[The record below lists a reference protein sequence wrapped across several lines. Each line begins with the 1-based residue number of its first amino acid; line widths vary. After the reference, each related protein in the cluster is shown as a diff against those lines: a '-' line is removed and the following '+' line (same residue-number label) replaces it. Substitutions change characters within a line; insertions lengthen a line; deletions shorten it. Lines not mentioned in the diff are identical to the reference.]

1 LSSVAI
7 HGAGA
12 ISPAGWRLADL
23 RGVVAGGSPLADP
36 MVLSGSGSR
45 CLVRRVPAPV
55 QRPVLA
61 SNPRLRRSSPIT
73 QFAVAAA
80 LEAIGC
86 DAQKVQRGE
95 LRLGII
101 VCVTTG
107 CVNYSRRF
115 YGEAL
120 NDPARA
126 SPLVFPETV
135 FNAPASH
142 LGALLESTSVNYTI
156 VGDAG
161 SFLIGLALAADWL
174 AHGDVDACVV
184 TAAEEIDGL
193 SVHGLGLFFRKMTL
207 AEGAGALYLKRAGD
221 ESKEVLLECISQP
234 HLFTRAQ
241 SRAKAIQL
249 MQSEL
254 PKTSDQE
261 ALVLSDAGGRW
272 NRAEQNA
279 WSGNPARRFAPKKL
293 LGESFVASAAWQAA
307 LAYDLLARSEY
318 PAATISVVGFD
329 QQAIG
334 ARLAVGS
341 EKFRQSQ

>member
-1 LSSVAI
+1 MLSD
-7 HGAGA
+7 G
-12 ISPAGWRLADL
+12 
-23 RGVVAGGSPLADP
+23 
-36 MVLSGSGSR
+36 GSR
-45 CLVRRVPAPV
+45 CPVRRVPAPV
-55 QRPVLA
+55 QRSALA
-61 SNPRLRRSSPIT
+61 TNPRLRRSSPIT

-80 LEAIGC
+80 LEAIGS
-86 DAQKVQRGE
+86 DAQKVQRGD
-95 LRLGII
+95 LRLGVI

-120 NDPARA
+120 KDPAMA

-142 LGALLESTSVNYTI
+142 LSALLASTSINYTI

-221 ESKEVLLECISQP
+221 ESKEVLLDCISEP

-241 SRAKAIQL
+241 SRAKAIQA

-254 PKTSDQE
+254 PQTSDQE
-261 ALVLSDAGGRW
+261 VLLLSDAGGRW
-272 NRAEQNA
+272 NRAEQNS
-279 WSGNPARRFAPKKL
+279 WSGNPARQLAPKKL
-293 LGESFVASAAWQAA
+293 LGESFIAAAGWQAA
-307 LAYDLLARSEY
+307 LAYDLLKRSEY

-329 QQAIG
+329 QQAVG
-334 ARLAVGS
+334 ARFVVG
-341 EKFRQSQ
+341 